1 MVCSVKDREAAMER
15 GFCVFTDISGQQIAV
30 NARLVCY
37 VMANK
42 PETTSLIFFDKDHAV
57 SVEGTLDKVMT
68 KLRDAYN

>member
-1 MVCSVKDREAAMER
+1 MLGERQEEANMER

-37 VMANK
+37 VMANQ
-42 PETTSLIFFDKDHAV
+42 PETTSLIFIDKDHAV
-57 SVEGTLDKVMT
+57 SVQGTLNQVIT